1 MTALSDASLVV
12 CLSYIANE
20 RIPLLTPEEAGR
32 AAADK
37 ALEETGAEQI
47 VADAARRRQT
57 QLENLEEKEHT
68 K

>member
-1 MTALSDASLVV
+1 
-12 CLSYIANE
+12 
-20 RIPLLTPEEAGR
+20 LTPEEAGR